1 MTTTTY
7 DPVSTA
13 QSLATAY
20 TSGRQA
26 LIKTQ
31 TTTAESTATA
41 LTKLQSALMAF
52 DSALTSLSNKKSV
65 LSQLATFSASDIGT
79 ATASPAAV
87 PGTYSFFV
95 EQLASAD
102 QVAYSSLT
110 NATVTGGI
118 NSLTVNLA
126 GGGSFSVDLNA
137 ADIDGNGVLTA
148 KEIAGAVN
156 SAAGND
162 SSVTASSITV
172 NGESQLVLTSTASG
186 AAGAISLD
194 TSAIDPANTALIG
207 ALSAGNNLVV
217 GKDAIVWL
225 GDKGTGV
232 KMQQSSNT
240 FTAIDG
246 VSMTFTRAM
255 ANGEAPV
262 TMTVARDD
270 SGTAANVQSFVDA
283 YNALHAVLNSL
294 TYAGDPAS
302 NVAASIFANDSGV
315 LSLQNSINS
324 TLRESV
330 GGLSLTSFGITANRD
345 GSLSLNSTRLKA
357 KLASNPDGLETVFGS
372 SALGARSG
380 VMGDLDRYLD
390 VWTSSAG
397 GQLTQRQTAASKQ
410 KASLATQQDVL
421 DSQYNSAYSRYL
433 AQFTQLQSLQAQ
445 MEQTTNLFDALFS
458 SEK

>member
-7 DPVSTA
+7 DPVTTA

-156 SAAGND
+156 SAADND

-207 ALSAGNNLVV
+207 ALSAGNNLVA

-232 KMQQSSNT
+232 EMQQSSNT

-255 ANGEAPV
+255 VTGEAPV
-262 TMTVARDD
+262 TMAVARDD

-283 YNALHAVLNSL
+283 YNALHAVLSSL

-330 GGLSLTSFGITANRD
+330 GGLSLTSFGITANRE
-345 GSLSLNSTRLKA
+345 GSLSLNSARLKA

-397 GQLTQRQTAASKQ
+397 GQLTQRQTAVSKQ